1 MPTLSTTGTIGGLHV
16 QQDLADLAALEG
28 LISHEAGCVLAD
40 LACEVPADVAIVE
53 LGSFKGKSTCY
64 LAAGA
69 QRGHGAHVFAVDAWD
84 THGNVT
90 GRFGYA
96 EPSTRETFERQVAS
110 VGLEDAITTLR
121 GFSQVVAGQWPAP
134 IGTERIGRRERTI
147 PSHPVGL
154 LFIDA
159 DHGATS
165 VRGDFYAWSPHLA
178 PRAVVVFDDIDT
190 PRNPGVRVVV
200 DELVAAGVIAPVEL
214 VAEHMAVSRA
224 QNVL

>member
-1 MPTLSTTGTIGGLHV
+1 MRTLSTTGTIGGLHV
-16 QQDLADLAALEG
+16 QEDLLADLASLEG

-40 LACEVPADVAIVE
+40 LAFEVPADTAIVE
-53 LGSFKGKSTCY
+53 LGSYKGKSACY

-69 QRGHGAHVFAVDAWD
+69 QRGHGAHVWAVDAWD

-110 VGLEDAITTLR
+110 VGLEAAITPVR
-121 GFSQVVAGQWPAP
+121 GFSQVVAGQWRVTDYAP
-134 IGTERIGRRERTI
+134 RWQDLVGGR
-147 PSHPVGL
+147 PVGL

-190 PRNPGVRVVV
+190 PRNPGVRKVV